1 MLEDKAKEL
10 GRIIGQSPEYQ
21 AVKKSSEA
29 LNGDRDA
36 VSVLQE
42 MEKLRVQAQQMI
54 QRGEQPT
61 PEPEQQL
68 DDLLMK
74 VQGNPVYQRAISAQ
88 ENFDKV
94 MYQVNNWIMDGM
106 KKGATSS
113 IITLGCV
120 GRWSGASWWC
130 SRERKA
136 QANRRS
142 FGFCPIA

>member
-21 AVKKSSEA
+21 NVRKSSEA
-29 LNGDRDA
+29 LNADRDA
-36 VSVLQE
+36 VAVLQQ
-42 MEKLRVQAQQMI
+42 MEKVRVDAQQMI

-61 PEPEQQL
+61 PEMEKEL

-74 VQGNPVYQRAISAQ
+74 VQGNSVYQRAIAAQ

-94 MYQVNNWIMDGM
+94 MYQVNNWILDGM

-113 IITLGCV
+113 IITLG
-120 GRWSGASWWC
+120 
-130 SRERKA
+130 
-136 QANRRS
+136 
-142 FGFCPIA
+142 

>member
-1 MLEDKAKEL
+1 MLAWFWTLPGASGLFSLRAPDLGVRVIGDGMLEDKAKEL

-61 PEPEQQL
+61 PELEQQL
-68 DDLLMK
+68 DHLLMK

-113 IITLGCV
+113 IITLG
-120 GRWSGASWWC
+120 
-130 SRERKA
+130 
-136 QANRRS
+136 
-142 FGFCPIA
+142 

>member
-1 MLEDKAKEL
+1 MLEEKAKDL

-29 LNGDRDA
+29 LNSDRDA

-42 MEKLRVQAQQMI
+42 METIRQDAQRMI

-61 PEPEQQL
+61 AEMERRL

-74 VQGNPVYQRAISAQ
+74 VQGNQVYQRAISAQ

-94 MYQVNNWIMDGM
+94 MYQVNDWIMDGM
-106 KKGATSS
+106 KKGMTSS
-113 IITLGCV
+113 IITL
-120 GRWSGASWWC
+120 S
-130 SRERKA
+130 
-136 QANRRS
+136 
-142 FGFCPIA
+142 